1 MYTLIFDNFFINFLL
16 TFYLFIFCMCFLKD
30 PAAPGSLMVVGV
42 TDITVTLSWMTPDPP
57 NGIIDQ
63 YQIQYRRSNSSDDYV
78 SVNIS
83 PSTLTYTVTGLTTNT
98 EYDFMVRAR
107 TGHGRGVFSNVVTAL
122 VGKLKYVLLL
132 YIIASDFNLSKIHYQ
147 KLMSRPEQLIV
158 IMSIEK

>member
-1 MYTLIFDNFFINFLL
+1 
-16 TFYLFIFCMCFLKD
+16 MCFLKD
-30 PAAPGSLMVVGV
+30 PAAPGSLMVV
-42 TDITVTLSWMTPDPP
+42 DITVTLSWMTPDPP

-63 YQIQYRRSNSSDDYV
+63 YQIQYRRSDSSDDYV

-98 EYDFMVRAR
+98 EYDFIIRAH
-107 TGHGRGVFSNVVTAL
+107 TGHGRGGFSNVVTSF

-158 IMSIEK
+158 IMIIEK